1 MGTTLTNKFNE
12 AVSNQILVYF
22 KTQIAS
28 PPDSRP
34 ISYWE
39 NLRDEFILSGQYKRF
54 IIVYNNVGQKFWF
67 GNIADGF
74 ILTTESI
81 AVFSAQTSNLLCGV
95 RAAYKEFASWGLP
108 SNLGLSRCNLT
119 AKKGSQIVDNVEE
132 NYTPRFYYGDVF
144 PGDDGYWL
152 LPSPSLIGSFVYF
165 AEANFKI
172 NLMGYSHFYMEIE
185 GQNCIDETLP
195 YNPSDFTFTRPN
207 TTNGVVNAA
216 FAKIAVPTTPITQW
230 FDRGSLPYKWYDP
243 PADKIRKLNIRLR
256 YHNNQLVNLGAF
268 NYSFTLEFTCLLSQF
283 KRNVQVVN
291 FQTMT
296 K

>member
-1 MGTTLTNKFNE
+1 
-12 AVSNQILVYF
+12 
-22 KTQIAS
+22 
-28 PPDSRP
+28 
-34 ISYWE
+34 
-39 NLRDEFILSGQYKRF
+39 
-54 IIVYNNVGQKFWF
+54 
-67 GNIADGF
+67 
-74 ILTTESI
+74 
-81 AVFSAQTSNLLCGV
+81 
-95 RAAYKEFASWGLP
+95 
-108 SNLGLSRCNLT
+108 
-119 AKKGSQIVDNVEE
+119 
-132 NYTPRFYYGDVF
+132 
-144 PGDDGYWL
+144 
-152 LPSPSLIGSFVYF
+152 
-165 AEANFKI
+165 
-172 NLMGYSHFYMEIE
+172 MEIE